1 MINLMPHTQA
11 YLFKRYL
18 WLLETIAFYGPIS
31 YPDIAELWEKSS
43 LNDGNATLPHK
54 TFENH
59 RKATEELFGVEIIC
73 DRRTNLYSIEK
84 DDVVDFRPETEMLL
98 ESLMLTNELSDSP
111 TLRKAVAFEKI
122 PAGMRFITP
131 ILRCIRSGYAARIIY
146 THEYMSD
153 KTNTYTV
160 IPIGMKLYKRRWYLI
175 TVNTDGTHPYSYAL
189 DRLVD
194 INPVKNITKVA
205 TPDLNTLFDDCY
217 GIIRDPEW
225 GVEDILLKVSKY
237 QAMYLEALPL
247 HHTQQVVKRTDSH
260 VWFSLRL
267 RPAYDFI
274 MELLANGKDVEVIKP
289 DSLRKK
295 IASEIDAM
303 KSLYN

>member
-1 MINLMPHTQA
+1 MPRTQA

-31 YPDIAELWEKSS
+31 YLDIAELWERST
-43 LNDGNATLPHK
+43 LNDSHTKLSHK

-59 RKATEELFGVEIIC
+59 RKATEEIIGMEIIC
-73 DRRTNLYSIEK
+73 DRRTNLYSVET
-84 DDVVDFRPETEMLL
+84 DDLFDFRPETEKLL
-98 ESLMLTNELSDSP
+98 ESLMFTNELSDSP
-111 TLRKAVAFEKI
+111 TLRNAVAFEKI
-122 PAGMRFITP
+122 PAGMRFIKP
-131 ILRCIRSGYAARIIY
+131 ILKCLRSGYAASITY
-146 THEYMSD
+146 THEYMSA

-160 IPIGMKLYKRRWYLI
+160 IPIGLKLFKRRWYLI
-175 TVNTDGTHPYSYAL
+175 TVNSDGTHPYSYAL

-194 INPVKNITKVA
+194 IKPVENNTTASI
-205 TPDLNTLFDDCY
+205 PDLNTLFDDCY

-225 GVEDILLKVSKY
+225 GVEDILLKVSKS

-247 HHTQQVVKRTDSH
+247 HHTQQIVKRTDNH

-274 MELLANGKDVEVIKP
+274 MELLANGKDIEVIKP
-289 DSLRKK
+289 ESLRKK
-295 IASEIDAM
+295 IALEIEAM
-303 KSLYN
+303 RNLYN

>member
-1 MINLMPHTQA
+1 MPRTQA

-18 WLLETIAFYGPIS
+18 WLFETIAFYGPIS
-31 YPDIAELWEKSS
+31 YPDIAELWEKSP
-43 LNDGNATLPHK
+43 LNDSHTKLSHK

-59 RKATEELFGVEIIC
+59 RKATEELIGMEIIC
-73 DRRTNLYSIEK
+73 DRRTNLYFIEK
-84 DDVVDFRPETEMLL
+84 DDVFDFKPETKMLL
-98 ESLMLTNELSDSP
+98 ESLMFTNELSDSP
-111 TLRKAVAFEKI
+111 TLRNAVAFENI
-122 PAGMRFITP
+122 PAGIRFIKP
-131 ILRCIRSGYAARIIY
+131 ILRCIRSGYAVRIIY
-146 THEYMSD
+146 THEYMSA

-160 IPIGMKLYKRRWYLI
+160 IPIGLKLFKRRWYLI
-175 TVNTDGTHPYSYAL
+175 TVNSNGTKPYSYAL

-194 INPVKNITKVA
+194 IKPVESNPKVN
-205 TPDLNTLFDDCY
+205 TPDLNTLFNDCY

-247 HHTQQVVKRTDSH
+247 HHTQQIVKRTDNY

-295 IASEIDAM
+295 IASEIEIM